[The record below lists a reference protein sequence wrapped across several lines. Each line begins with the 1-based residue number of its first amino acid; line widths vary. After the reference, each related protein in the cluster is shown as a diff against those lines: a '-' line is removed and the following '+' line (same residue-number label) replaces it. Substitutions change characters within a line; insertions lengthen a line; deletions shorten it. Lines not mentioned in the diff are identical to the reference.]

1 MVKVSIVKDEVPDVR
16 RALEL
21 IEFEPTPC
29 DVLVIKPNFSVP
41 KHFSTGATTDLR
53 ILEEVLKIYEGVA
66 KERIVA
72 ESNGYETT
80 ADEAYEATGARE
92 ICEYHGATFVNLSSD
107 ICIPVKRDYS
117 VFKDFKTPRT
127 ILKADFLINLPVM
140 KTHSLSTVALSLM
153 NLFGMIPGRKAIYH
167 PTISDTVSDLMKIRA
182 PDLNIM
188 DGMIAMEGDEKRGYP
203 KRMDLVL
210 ASTDAVALDTV
221 ACKVMGINPGQVE
234 HISTAAYHGFG
245 ESTLK
250 RIEVE
255 GESIE
260 SVRERFFF

>member
-1 MVKVSIVKDEVPDVR
+1 MTKVSIVKNDTPDVN

-21 IEFEPTPC
+21 IGFTPDIC
-29 DVLVIKPNFSVP
+29 ETVVIKPNFCVP

-53 ILEEVLKIYEGVA
+53 ILEQVLKLYEGLA
-66 KERIVA
+66 EERIVV
-72 ESNGYETT
+72 ESNGYYTT
-80 ADEAYEATGARE
+80 AEEAFEATGAKD
-92 ICEYHGATFVNLSSD
+92 ICDYYGAKFVNLSSD

-127 ILKADFLINLPVM
+127 VMKADVLVNLPVM
-140 KTHSLSTVALSLM
+140 KTHSLATVSLSLM
-153 NLFGMIPGRKAIYH
+153 NLLGIIPGKKATYH
-167 PTISDTVSDLMKIRA
+167 PKLVETICDLMKIRK

-188 DGMIAMEGDEKRGYP
+188 DGMIAMEGDEIKGYP

-221 ACKVMGINPGQVE
+221 CCKVMGLNPGQVE
-234 HISTAAYHGFG
+234 HIVKAAYYGFG

-250 RIEVE
+250 RIEVV
-255 GESIE
+255 GENIDA
-260 SVRERFFF
+260 VRERFFF